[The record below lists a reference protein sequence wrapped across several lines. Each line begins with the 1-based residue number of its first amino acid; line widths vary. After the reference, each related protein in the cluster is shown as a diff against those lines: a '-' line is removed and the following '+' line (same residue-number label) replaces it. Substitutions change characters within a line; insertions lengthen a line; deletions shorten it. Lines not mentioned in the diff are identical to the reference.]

1 MCSELDRARVARDD
15 TMHFDD
21 KTTDWLGNHQ
31 NFLGTAAVEFFFESW
46 HTSASQPT
54 NFKDASCY

>member
-31 NFLGTAAVEFFFESW
+31 NFLGTAAAPWARVDKNVKKPQS
-46 HTSASQPT
+46 
-54 NFKDASCY
+54 